1 MLSYH
6 DLKSNPR
13 ELRAFTSLDP
23 AEFEMLLIP
32 FEKAWNDYINRYYIH
47 KKSRKRRYGGGRK
60 PRLVAIEDKLLFILF
75 YFKVYPL
82 QAVLARLFGMSQGR
96 ANEWIYKLTP
106 ILESALGEAQCLP
119 ERDPQNLE
127 QVLALCVAVDFMID
141 GTERP
146 IQRPTDPIEQKE
158 QYSGKKKRH
167 TVKNN
172 LIGDVEEHLVRY
184 LSETYPG
191 RMHDKRICDAEEL
204 VFPSDI
210 GLFQDTGFQG
220 YHPADVHIY
229 QPKKKPK
236 GKELTP
242 EEKAEN
248 TIISS
253 IRILIEHI
261 IAGVKRCRIVKDV
274 FRNTK
279 LYFADQVMEIACGL
293 HNFRTTLRYNT
304 LE

>member
-32 FEKAWNDYINRYYIH
+32 FEKAWKDYINRHYIH
-47 KKSRKRRYGGGRK
+47 KKARKRRYGGGRK
-60 PRLVAIEDKLLFILF
+60 PHLVAIEDKLLFILF

-106 ILESALGEAQCLP
+106 ILEAALGEAQCLP

-146 IQRPTDPIEQKE
+146 IQRPTDPIEQKD
-158 QYSGKKKRH
+158 QYSGKKK
-167 TVKNN
+167 
-172 LIGDVEEHLVRY
+172 G
-184 LSETYPG
+184 
-191 RMHDKRICDAEEL
+191 
-204 VFPSDI
+204 
-210 GLFQDTGFQG
+210 
-220 YHPADVHIY
+220 
-229 QPKKKPK
+229 
-236 GKELTP
+236 
-242 EEKAEN
+242 
-248 TIISS
+248 
-253 IRILIEHI
+253 IR
-261 IAGVKRCRIVKDV
+261 
-274 FRNTK
+274 
-279 LYFADQVMEIACGL
+279 
-293 HNFRTTLRYNT
+293 
-304 LE
+304 